1 MQVCWLYYWWQ
12 AISVPVRGQQLY
24 GSINGVVTDP
34 NGGLVP
40 NATVTATNEDTNAAT
55 SVKTD
60 SAGAYI
66 ITNLQPGVY
75 DVETSVESFAPYKQT
90 AVHVEVGLATTV
102 DVRLQLAGQQATV
115 TVTSEAPV
123 VNTEQSVFGTDINQT
138 AMADLPVNTQK
149 MVKFRDPDARGGAR
163 RHVRRP
169 VISRNGLLVR

>member
-1 MQVCWLYYWWQ
+1 MGVTKMKNLMGFLERSGFASLVALLLVASY
-12 AISVPVRGQQLY
+12 SVPVRSQQLY

-60 SAGAYI
+60 SVGAYI

-75 DVETSVESFAPYKQT
+75 DVETSVESFTPYKQT

-102 DVRLQLAGQQATV
+102 DVRLQLAGQQDTV

-138 AMADLPVNTQK
+138 Q
-149 MVKFRDPDARGGAR
+149 
-163 RHVRRP
+163 
-169 VISRNGLLVR
+169 